1 MKKIFSLML
10 VFVLTVT
17 VYSAK
22 GPILL
27 QGAMDMEVD
36 TFVERLDNVK
46 EESFNGYTFWTGT
59 IEGQEVVVSRTE
71 VGLVNATA
79 STILGIQKYNP
90 SVIINQGTSGGH
102 HPDLHT
108 FDIVVGT
115 STFNMGAYRSQLT
128 PEGKGINTENWDFIP
143 FPTTVRVDGE
153 KVVHESFYGDKD
165 LIEAAMDTEY
175 KNGKL
180 VEGVIGS
187 ADQWNRELDRINQLH
202 TKFGTSVEEMETVAV
217 AQMAEVYDIPFV
229 GVRVLSNTDV
239 HGEEFDPKSA
249 VYCQEFVMD
258 MLKNIK

>member
-1 MKKIFSLML
+1 MKKIFILLMT
-10 VFVLTVT
+10 FVLTLS
-17 VYSAK
+17 VYSEK

-27 QGAMDMEVD
+27 QGAMDMEVE
-36 TFVERLDNVK
+36 TFVERLEEVK
-46 EESFNGYTFWTGT
+46 EETIDGYTFWTGT

-79 STILGIQKYNP
+79 STILGIQNYNP

-108 FDIVVGT
+108 FDIVVGK

-128 PEGKGINTENWDFIP
+128 QEDEGINTGNWDFIP

-153 KVVHESFYGDKD
+153 KIVHESFYGDKD
-165 LIEAAMDTEY
+165 LVETAMNTEY

-187 ADQWNRELDRINQLH
+187 ADQWNRELDRISELH

-217 AQMAEVYDIPFV
+217 AQMAEVYNIPFV

-258 MLKNIK
+258 MLTNIR

>member
-1 MKKIFSLML
+1 MKKFFILMTL
-10 VFVLTVT
+10 LLLTAV
-17 VYSAK
+17 SFAK

-36 TFVERLDNVK
+36 TFVEKLENVK
-46 EESFNGYTFWTGT
+46 EETFNGYTFWSGS
-59 IEGQEVVVSRTE
+59 IDGQEVVVSRTE

-79 STILGIQKYNP
+79 STILGIQKYAP

-108 FDIVVGT
+108 FDIVVGR

-128 PEGKGINTENWDFIP
+128 PKGKGIDTENWDFIP

-153 KVVHESFYGDKD
+153 KVVHENFYGDEK
-165 LIEAAMDTEY
+165 LIETALNTAYT
-175 KNGKL
+175 NGKL

-187 ADQWNRELDRINQLH
+187 ADQWNRELDRINYLH
-202 TKFGTSVEEMETVAV
+202 ETFDTSVEEMETVAV
-217 AQMAEVYDIPFV
+217 AQMAEVYNIPFV
-229 GVRVLSNTDV
+229 GIRVLSNTDV
-239 HGEEFDPKSA
+239 HGEEFNPKSA

-258 MLKNIK
+258 VVKNIE

>member
-1 MKKIFSLML
+1 MKKFFILMTLLLVSAVSL
-10 VFVLTVT
+10 
-17 VYSAK
+17 AK

-36 TFVERLDNVK
+36 TFVEKLEDVR
-46 EESFNGYTFWTGT
+46 EETFNGYTFWTGT
-59 IEGQEVVVSRTE
+59 IDGHKVVVSRTE

-79 STILGIQKYNP
+79 STILGIQNYNP
-90 SVIINQGTSGGH
+90 SIIINQGTSGGH

-108 FDIVVGT
+108 FDIVVGK

-128 PEGKGINTENWDFIP
+128 PEGKGVNTENWDFIP

-153 KVVHESFYGDKD
+153 KIVHESFYGDKD
-165 LIEAAMDTEY
+165 LVETAMSTEY

-187 ADQWNRELDRINQLH
+187 ADQWNRELDRINELH
-202 TKFGTSVEEMETVAV
+202 TKFGTFVEEMETVAA
-217 AQMAEVYDIPFV
+217 AQMAEVYNIPFV

-249 VYCQEFVMD
+249 VYCQEFVID
-258 MLKNIK
+258 MINNIK